1 MSRLRV
7 GQLALALVVAVI
19 GGEFLQA
26 GGAGGTTTAK
36 KKSWYSKT
44 VTTTTITAPLAVDP
58 DNEDVDSNATGVA
71 VYQVVEVAV
80 TFCGRTSTSICRTL
94 TVSLSNLP
102 TTDDNQ
108 VLFELN
114 EDEAGI
120 GTAPVVNN
128 SATLKLT
135 TKCGGTVPF
144 IVEDDF
150 LDVDA
155 TIGGETELDIISGT
169 FGAPVVTVTTCGK

>member
-1 MSRLRV
+1 MSRLRFV
-7 GQLALALVVAVI
+7 QLVLALVVAVI
-19 GGEFLQA
+19 GGEVLQA
-26 GGAGGTTTAK
+26 AGSKGNTSAYK

-44 VTTTTITAPLAVDP
+44 VTTTTLTAPLAVDP
-58 DNEDVDSNATGVA
+58 DNDVPSNATGVA

-94 TVSLSNLP
+94 TINVSNLP

-120 GTAPVVNN
+120 GTAPIVNN
-128 SATLKLT
+128 AATFKLS
-135 TKCGGTVPF
+135 TKCGGTVPQ

-150 LDVDA
+150 LDLDA
-155 TIGGETELDIISGT
+155 TIGGEPELDILSGY
-169 FGAPVVTVTTCGK
+169 FGAPVVTVTTCGR